1 MLSAESKAQFEE
13 ASQNRNKKVI
23 TLTDSPVK
31 TITLTD
37 SPVKSVNAIK
47 TEEKK
52 NFENISKNYE
62 KISDTANT
70 TRKRPSTDNGHFGK
84 LISNL
89 LIICINFLRDLCKHV
104 RADKCNA

>member
-62 KISDTANT
+62 KISDTTNT